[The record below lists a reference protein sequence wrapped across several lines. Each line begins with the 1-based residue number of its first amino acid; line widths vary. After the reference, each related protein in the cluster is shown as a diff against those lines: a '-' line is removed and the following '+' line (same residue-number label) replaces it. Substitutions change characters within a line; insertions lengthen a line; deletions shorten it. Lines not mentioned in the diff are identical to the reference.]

1 MNRQDLI
8 DYRKNVGLIEDMK
21 ELLKTKRKSVNKTT
35 SSYTQTSVKGSS
47 DVQDK
52 EAERLTEILDE
63 EEERIDEEYYQ
74 KVTKV
79 EKMVY
84 RMKNV
89 LYKRILI
96 QKYLLGYKTELIAK
110 NLDNMDPKYISNQ
123 LSKALKAF
131 DNLCKEY
138 SPDKNNNKIITTA
151 PCINPPILM
160 ENAIIPNATPSS
172 KIPPPQKEI

>member
-8 DYRKNVGLIEDMK
+8 DYRKNVGVIEDMK

-47 DVQDK
+47 EVQDK

-79 EKMVY
+79 EQMVY
-84 RMKNV
+84 RMEKV

-96 QKYLLGYKTELIAK
+96 QKYFLGYKTDLIAK
-110 NLDNMDPKYISNQ
+110 KLDNMDPKYISNQ

-131 DNLCKEY
+131 DNTCKKY
-138 SPDKNNNKIITTA
+138 SPDKNNNKVITNT
-151 PCINPPILM
+151 PCINPPPLI
-160 ENAIIPNATPSS
+160 ENAIIPKAAPSS
-172 KIPPPQKEI
+172 KIPPLQKQI